1 MTRLSRR
8 SAHDIRA
15 VDRAATRIE
24 EQSVILE
31 RHLAAEGRAEE
42 QLRHLRH
49 ATGLITRSANDGVQ
63 AYRRA
68 STAIRAE
75 TEREDAD
82 PDEVRRATEDLRTAR
97 ARMLAALE
105 VAARHYPAVAVDE
118 PDDPVALPGSD
129 PAAE

>member
-82 PDEVRRATEDLRTAR
+82 LDEIKRATEDLRRAR

-105 VAARHYPAVAVDE
+105 VAGRHYPTAAVDDPAD
-118 PDDPVALPGSD
+118 PDGLPG
-129 PAAE
+129 PGAG

>member
-68 STAIRAE
+68 SVAIRAE

-105 VAARHYPAVAVDE
+105 VAGRHYPAATADE
-118 PDDPVALPGSD
+118 PDDRAGLPGAS
-129 PAAE
+129 AE

>member
-15 VDRAATRIE
+15 VHRAATRIE

-82 PDEVRRATEDLRTAR
+82 PEEVKRATEDLRTAR

-105 VAARHYPAVAVDE
+105 VAGKHYPTVAVEAPDE
-118 PDDPVALPGSD
+118 AAGLPGPGS
-129 PAAE
+129 AAE